1 MKNVLLTIKYDGT
14 PFSGWQRQP
23 NVETVQG
30 EVERVLS
37 ILCAQPIEINGTSRT
52 DAGVHAYGQQA
63 SFKGD
68 FKIPLEN
75 LKRAANNLLHP
86 AVKITEVMEVSE
98 DFHARFNSKG
108 KTYEYVIINSRNK
121 DPFMENYCYFIDRP
135 LNLENMKN
143 ALRYIEGTHDFNC
156 FQAAG
161 SEIRE
166 TTVRTVHKLDIQ
178 VEELYISAETDKNNR
193 VPGAILVKDNRWF
206 SPKKITVRITGDGFL
221 YNMVRIIVGTL
232 VDIGYGKIAPDDLPK
247 IIESL
252 DRTKAGHT
260 APPQGLYL
268 KEIYYKENFQDQII
282 KDAGGGDNG

>member
-23 NVETVQG
+23 NVPTVQG

-37 ILCAQPIEINGTSRT
+37 ILCAQPMEINGTSRT

-68 FKIPLEN
+68 FAIPIEN
-75 LKRAANNLLHP
+75 IKRAANNLLNP
-86 AVKITEVMEVSE
+86 AVEITEVLEVPE
-98 DFHARFNSKG
+98 DFHARFDSKG
-108 KTYEYVIINSRNK
+108 KTYEYVIMNARGK
-121 DPFMENYCYFIDRP
+121 DPFLTNYCYFVDR
-135 LNLENMKN
+135 NLDVERIQR
-143 ALRYIEGTHDFNC
+143 ALKYIEGTHDFEC

-161 SEIRE
+161 GELRE
-166 TTVRTVHKLDIQ
+166 TTVRTVFKLELS
-178 VEELYISAETDKNNR
+178 VEDVAGQESQYRKSR
-193 VPGAILVKDNRWF
+193 VPGATLCEDDRWF
-206 SPKKITVRITGDGFL
+206 SPKKLTVRISGDGFL

-232 VDIGYGKIAPDDLPK
+232 VDVGLGRIDPGDLPK
-247 IIESL
+247 IIEGK

-268 KEIYYKENFQDQII
+268 KEIYYASDFADRL
-282 KDAGGGDNG
+282 